1 VAQVA
6 TSRPNPPKAG
16 AAGAFLAGRF
26 AATEGDLT
34 YASTEFLKALALD
47 PGEPELVQQ
56 AFLATLLDNN
66 RTEALRLARQQQ
78 DNPAAQLLVADN
90 DAANGNWEQA
100 ESRFANLPKQGL
112 TQVLQPLLVA
122 WAQQG
127 AGHTDAALATLKP
140 FVEGQRFRA
149 VYALHAAMI
158 ADLAGRVADA
168 ARLYRTAQVEFGNY
182 NLQLAR
188 ALASWDARQGH
199 PDEAQAVVK
208 ALVEQSDDLQ
218 IAAPALQAAVS
229 QRVVRRPTD
238 GIAEA
243 YLALAAALHAQDAN
257 EFAIVLTRLALDLRP
272 DFTSARMLAAEI
284 TDGGRHPAA
293 SLQLL
298 APVAADDPLI
308 SVVQLRRAALTE
320 QLGNTDDAL
329 RQLDQLARLY
339 PDRPEPLTLKAD
351 ILRSKRRFSDAVT
364 AYDEAVARIP
374 HPTDANWPLF
384 YDRGIAL
391 DRAHQWPRAEA
402 DFLHA
407 LELSPDQPY
416 VLNYLGYSWTEQG
429 RNLARAKQMIER
441 AVQERPN
448 DGSIVDSL
456 GWVALRQGDVPS
468 AVHQLERAV
477 ELDSEDATVNGHLG
491 DAYWAAGRKLE
502 AQFQWRR
509 ALNLN
514 PEPDD
519 VPKLES
525 KLRDGSAGTGKPPAT
540 AEKSAQ

>member
-1 VAQVA
+1 
-6 TSRPNPPKAG
+6 
-16 AAGAFLAGRF
+16 
-26 AATEGDLT
+26 
-34 YASTEFLKALALD
+34 
-47 PGEPELVQQ
+47 
-56 AFLATLLDNN
+56 
-66 RTEALRLARQQQ
+66 
-78 DNPAAQLLVADN
+78 
-90 DAANGNWEQA
+90 
-100 ESRFANLPKQGL
+100 
-112 TQVLQPLLVA
+112 
-122 WAQQG
+122 
-127 AGHTDAALATLKP
+127 
-140 FVEGQRFRA
+140 
-149 VYALHAAMI
+149 
-158 ADLAGRVADA
+158 
-168 ARLYRTAQVEFGNY
+168 
-182 NLQLAR
+182 
-188 ALASWDARQGH
+188 
-199 PDEAQAVVK
+199 
-208 ALVEQSDDLQ
+208 
-218 IAAPALQAAVS
+218 
-229 QRVVRRPTD
+229 
-238 GIAEA
+238 
-243 YLALAAALHAQDAN
+243 
-257 EFAIVLTRLALDLRP
+257 
-272 DFTSARMLAAEI
+272 
-284 TDGGRHPAA
+284 
-293 SLQLL
+293 
-298 APVAADDPLI
+298 
-308 SVVQLRRAALTE
+308 VQLRRAALTE

-351 ILRSKRRFSDAVT
+351 ILRSKRRFADAVT

-456 GWVALRQGDVPS
+456 GWVALRQGDVPA

-519 VPKLES
+519 VPKLEA
-525 KLRDGSAGTGKPPAT
+525 KLRDGSAGTVKPPAT
-540 AEKSAQ
+540 ADKSVQ